1 MHYQLHLMSA
11 VLLLCTRTG
20 SVGSSTA
27 LATPQLPVLSYPDP
41 PPREWLNVQT
51 GCSLGAGGADGA
63 GGAGGAGGAKGDGKT
78 DDTAAIQACLN
89 MINNETKHYA
99 VYLPVGTYK
108 ITSTLKLFRV
118 LVRDLATTTYC
129 TTLDAIA
136 LH

>member
-1 MHYQLHLMSA
+1 MHYQLHLVSA

-51 GCSLGAGGADGA
+51 GCSL
-63 GGAGGAGGAKGDGKT
+63 GAGGAGGAKGDGKT